1 MRQAPGTARTLAEVT
16 ITVFGGNGQ
25 IGGNKILLRDGKI
38 DLLFDFGM
46 NFEANSRYFAEFLN
60 PRGSTS
66 GTYDYLMMGI
76 IPPIGGIYRAD
87 AAVESLD
94 PVGWQEARRRW
105 GEYECH
111 PSALLLSHA
120 HIDHTGHIAFLAGDI
135 PIVASAV
142 TALIAKSMQDTGQS
156 GLDAEVAYWR
166 EREEN
171 TEEQRIGHIRGSP
184 GVRRPWLITDHQ
196 NWSAAA
202 DEIWLTRGNPKD
214 TLVGPPVEAFSG
226 NVASLP
232 VRNYPV
238 DHSIP
243 GAQAFAVETSA
254 GWVVY
259 TGDVRM
265 HGASGDKTL
274 AFAEAAREL
283 KPVALLCEGTRVS
296 PEDSKPA
303 DEAVV
308 SRRAMDA
315 VAGSKGLVV
324 ADFGP
329 RNIERL
335 VIFLE
340 IARQNGRK
348 LVVLARDAHLL
359 GAIATADSTTPL
371 PDAAAGMYVFSDR
384 EGTTPVWKRN
394 VLERHQ
400 YAIVNWKEVSAS
412 PRDYLLC
419 LSIYDLPR
427 LIDINPPGGTYIY
440 STSEP
445 YDLQM
450 ELSVKRLRNWVERFG
465 LGLVGDPEID
475 EPRHRGFHAGGHA
488 PKEDIYRLMEII
500 NPKLLI
506 PIHTLYPDLMA
517 ATAAG
522 MGIEAELPEFGQPI
536 AVG

>member
-1 MRQAPGTARTLAEVT
+1 MPEVA

-46 NFEANSRYFAEFLN
+46 NFEANGRYFAEFLN

-76 IPPIGGIYRAD
+76 IPPISGIYRTD

-142 TALIAKSMQDTGQS
+142 TALIAKSMQDTGHS

-166 EREEN
+166 ERAED
-171 TEEQRIGHIRGSP
+171 TEAQRLGHIRGSP
-184 GVRRPWLITDHQ
+184 GIRRPWLITDHG
-196 NWSAAA
+196 NWSAVA
-202 DEIWLTRGNPKD
+202 DGMWLTRSNPKD
-214 TLVGPPVEAFSG
+214 ELIGPPVEAFSG
-226 NVASLP
+226 KVASLP
-232 VRNYPV
+232 VRSYPV

-243 GAQAFAVETSA
+243 GAQAFAAETSA

-283 KPVALLCEGTRVS
+283 NPVALLCEGTRVS
-296 PEDSKPA
+296 PETSKPA
-303 DEAVV
+303 EESIVRD
-308 SRRAMDA
+308 RAMGA
-315 VAGSKGLVV
+315 VAGSNGLVV

-335 VIFLE
+335 EIFLE
-340 IARQNGRK
+340 IARRNGRK

-359 GAIATADSTTPL
+359 EAIALADPTTPL
-371 PDAAAGMYVFSDR
+371 PDEASGLYVFHDR

-394 VLERHQ
+394 LLARHED
-400 YAIVNWKEVSAS
+400 ATVNWEEVSAA

-427 LIDINPPGGTYIY
+427 LIDINPRGGAYIY

-450 ELSVKRLRNWVERFG
+450 EISVARLRNWVARFG
-465 LGLVGDPEID
+465 LELVGDPEID
-475 EPRHRGFHAGGHA
+475 KPGHRGFHAGGHA
-488 PKEDIYRLMEII
+488 PKEDIYKLIEII

-517 ATAAG
+517 ATAAE
-522 MGIEAELPEFGQPI
+522 MGIESKLPEVGQPI

>member
-1 MRQAPGTARTLAEVT
+1 MSDVE
-16 ITVFGGNGQ
+16 ITVLGGNGQ

-46 NFEANSRYFAEFLN
+46 NFEANGRYFAEFLS

-76 IPPIGGIYRAD
+76 IPPIGGIYRGD

-120 HIDHTGHIAFLAGDI
+120 HIDHTGHIAFLDGEI
-135 PIVASAV
+135 PIVASAL

-166 EREEN
+166 ERQED
-171 TEEQRIGHIRGSP
+171 TAEQRLGHIRGSP
-184 GVRRPWLITDHQ
+184 GIRRPWLITDYE

-202 DEIWLTRGNPKD
+202 DGMWLTRGNPRD
-214 TLVGPPVEAFSG
+214 ELVGPGVEAFSG
-226 NVASLP
+226 KVASLA
-232 VRNYPV
+232 VRSYPV

-243 GAQAFAVETSA
+243 GAQAYAVETAS
-254 GWVVY
+254 GWLVY
-259 TGDVRM
+259 TGDLRL
-265 HGASGDKTL
+265 HGAGGEKTL

-296 PEDSKPA
+296 PEESNPA
-303 DEAVV
+303 DEELV
-308 SRRAMDA
+308 RERAMQA
-315 VAGSKGLVV
+315 VGGAGGLVV

-335 VIFLE
+335 LIFLD
-340 IARQNGRK
+340 IARRNGRR

-359 GAIATADSTTPL
+359 EAMATADATTPL
-371 PDAAAGMYVFSDR
+371 PDAAAGLYIFRDR
-384 EGTTPVWKRN
+384 EGSTPVWKRN
-394 VLERHQ
+394 VLERHED
-400 YAIVNWKEVSAS
+400 ATVNWEEVSSS
-412 PRDYLLC
+412 PHEYLLC
-419 LSIYDLPR
+419 LSVYDLPR
-427 LIDINPPGGTYIY
+427 LIDINPKGGAYIY

-450 ELSVKRLRNWVERFG
+450 EISVARLRNWVERFG
-465 LGLVGDPEID
+465 MELVGDPDID
-475 EPRHRGFHAGGHA
+475 EPEHQGFHAGGHA
-488 PKEDIYRLMEII
+488 PKEDIYKLMEII
-500 NPKLLI
+500 RPELLI

-517 ATAAG
+517 ATAAE
-522 MGIEAELPEFGQPI
+522 MGIEAILPEFGEPI

>member
-1 MRQAPGTARTLAEVT
+1 MKAVQGTARTLAKVT

-25 IGGNKILLRDGKI
+25 IGGNKVLLRDGKI

-46 NFEANSRYFAEFLN
+46 NFEANGRYFAEFLN

-76 IPPIGGIYRAD
+76 IPPVSGIYRAD

-171 TEEQRIGHIRGSP
+171 TAEQRIGHVRGSP
-184 GVRRPWLITDHQ
+184 GVRRPWLITDHG

-202 DEIWLTRGNPKD
+202 DEMWLTRGNPKD
-214 TLVGPPVEAFSG
+214 ELIGPPVEAFSG
-226 NVASLP
+226 KVASLL
-232 VRNYPV
+232 VRSYPV

-265 HGASGDKTL
+265 HGAAGDKTL
-274 AFAEAAREL
+274 AFAEAARDL

-296 PEDSKPA
+296 PGESKPA
-303 DEAVV
+303 NEEVV
-308 SRRAMDA
+308 RERGMEA
-315 VAGSKGLVV
+315 VAGVEGLVV

-335 VIFLE
+335 RIFLD

-348 LVVLARDAHLL
+348 LVVLARDVHLL
-359 GAIATADSTTPL
+359 EAIATADPTTPL
-371 PDAAAGMYVFSDR
+371 PDAAAGMYLFRDR

-400 YAIVNWKEVSAS
+400 DATVNWEEVSAS
-412 PRDYLLC
+412 PREYLLC

-427 LIDINPPGGTYIY
+427 LIDINPQGGAYIY

-450 ELSVKRLRNWVERFG
+450 QITVDRLRNWVARFG
-465 LGLVGDPEID
+465 LELIGDPDID
-475 EPRHRGFHAGGHA
+475 EPEHRGFHAGGHA
-488 PKEDIYRLMEII
+488 PQEDIYRLMEII

-506 PIHTLYPDLMA
+506 PIHTQYPDLMA
-517 ATAAG
+517 ATAAQ
-522 MGIEAELPEFGQPI
+522 MGIEAELPEFGGPI